1 MWIVFSTM
9 CSMKKVQEG
18 QKVIDSHQCIWLHK
32 DGTKYTKYC
41 INRLRKRWYPRY
53 KDRHSNTYFLRHN
66 HYLIRLSWIFFY
78 TFKFILECT
87 IQQQLR
93 DWYNLCIK
101 NLLAYLFLHFQ
112 MKMDGNLF
120 MFCFN
125 EKEKHEPYHKSLLER
140 IKTTTFNCP
149 VTRSFLGRGEE
160 IKGILRK
167 QNFFVLFFLKC
178 RQFQKKLIFVS
189 LMCA

>member
-1 MWIVFSTM
+1 MNCVLYHVQYE
-9 CSMKKVQEG
+9 KVQEG
-18 QKVIDSHQCIWLHK
+18 QKLIDSHQCIWLHK

-66 HYLIRLSWIFFY
+66 HYLIRLSWIFFLDY

-87 IQQQLR
+87 IQKQLR

-101 NLLAYLFLHFQ
+101 NLLAYLFLHFR

-149 VTRSFLGRGEE
+149 VTRSFLGRGEK
-160 IKGILRK
+160 IKGILRTK
-167 QNFFVLFFLKC
+167 TFLFCFSWNVDSFKRNLFL
-178 RQFQKKLIFVS
+178 FS
-189 LMCA
+189 